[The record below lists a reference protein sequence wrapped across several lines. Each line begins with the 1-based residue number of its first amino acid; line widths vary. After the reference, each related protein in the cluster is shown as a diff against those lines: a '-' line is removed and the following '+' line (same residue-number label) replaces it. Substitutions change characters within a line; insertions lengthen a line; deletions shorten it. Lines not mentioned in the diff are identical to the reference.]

1 MNDTINATSNVWN
14 ETGRSEMECGM
25 YETYTLARFVFI
37 SSASII
43 AIFGMVAN
51 TFLVHFFITHKA
63 PNTPT
68 TLYPGVLA
76 FLDAA
81 MGLFYMLIMVGDATV
96 FYSSS
101 QNLFNIYHLYI
112 IPSFFLA
119 KITQLAIPYVLIF
132 ATLERLVWAS
142 GGVKNKLLKKMYSV
156 RGRYVTA
163 ILLLVICVLLRVPIL
178 FAFQIYEFPNC
189 PYFLR
194 TKMAN
199 LAPWVNDS
207 IEYHIYDFHFLVIA
221 QTFIPFGVLIVL
233 NFMVVRRLARVQ
245 NANNLET
252 QRPSTCSTQ
261 IQETF
266 PPLLSPNDTQQFNFD
281 RKSSSVAE
289 KRFSLSIGHYDL
301 HSLMPSR
308 TSRRTN
314 SAVRAAVYTMV
325 GIVSSYL
332 ISNTLHLILTILE
345 RSKVQ
350 ILQDPND
357 PDLASPFHT
366 AFSDIVSFVYMF
378 TSSIRILIIIACNPV
393 IRVEILQRFHNFILK
408 CKRTP
413 IKQLTNGTAL

>member
-1 MNDTINATSNVWN
+1 MSRQFFCWSSVFF
-14 ETGRSEMECGM
+14 
-25 YETYTLARFVFI
+25 FVFPFCSPFKSTSFRI
-37 SSASII
+37 VLTFFEQRWPTLRRGLTTASSITSM
-43 AIFGMVAN
+43 IFI
-51 TFLVHFFITHKA
+51 FLSLHKHS
-63 PNTPT
+63 
-68 TLYPGVLA
+68 
-76 FLDAA
+76 FL
-81 MGLFYMLIMVGDATV
+81 
-96 FYSSS
+96 
-101 QNLFNIYHLYI
+101 
-112 IPSFFLA
+112 
-119 KITQLAIPYVLIF
+119 
-132 ATLERLVWAS
+132 
-142 GGVKNKLLKKMYSV
+142 
-156 RGRYVTA
+156 
-163 ILLLVICVLLRVPIL
+163 
-178 FAFQIYEFPNC
+178 
-189 PYFLR
+189 
-194 TKMAN
+194 
-199 LAPWVNDS
+199 
-207 IEYHIYDFHFLVIA
+207 
-221 QTFIPFGVLIVL
+221 FGVLIVL